1 MLLSAVL
8 NASTI
13 DKRTIGYRV
22 DEIDVEIENAYEN
35 FFIDESDVMALV
47 MKMRVFHLGRSVWKS
62 EPQKS

>member
-1 MLLSAVL
+1 M
-8 NASTI
+8 ASTI

-47 MKMRVFHLGRSVWKS
+47 MKNEGDSVLGDAVWKS
-62 EPQKS
+62 QPQKS